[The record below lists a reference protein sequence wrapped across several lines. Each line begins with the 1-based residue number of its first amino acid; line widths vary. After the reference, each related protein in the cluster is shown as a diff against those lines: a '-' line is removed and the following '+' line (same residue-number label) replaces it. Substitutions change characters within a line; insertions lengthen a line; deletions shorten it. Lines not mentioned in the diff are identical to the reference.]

1 MRYIC
6 KKSKIICPR
15 RMIWDV
21 ILGMVVLS
29 VTFIAGFAE
38 EQNIVRPAVVEPAKV
53 SLDVK
58 GMDVIDV
65 LKILSDEGKFNLSIS
80 GNITGR
86 VTLFLKDIAVWDALE
101 IVLISSNLAY
111 EKNGEIIYVMSDRD
125 YELKYGTK
133 YWDKRKVA
141 VFNFSYAKVARVRE
155 LFSQIASSI
164 GKVIIDDPTNT
175 LIVIDI
181 PEKIKEMEEIVK
193 QIDKSLKT
201 EVFQLN
207 YLAAEELEKKVSDV
221 LTKEVGSIKI
231 DAASNKIVVVD
242 YPDKLAG
249 IEKMISAFDE
259 KPLQVLINAKIV
271 ELTPSKNFYSG
282 INWEYWMKK
291 YFQTTGTFSSP
302 ITTDKIT
309 FGTHETSAKQ
319 EGKYGG
325 TLQFLQMFG
334 ETKVL
339 STPRILVLNNQE
351 AKILV
356 GTRDAYI
363 TSTVSEVGQSAV
375 TSQSVNFIDTG
386 VKLYVTPTIN
396 KKGYIILKIKPEI
409 SSATSESIKSSGQ
422 STDVPIV
429 TTSEAETSLIVKDGV
444 DIFLGGLRRVTRDKQ
459 RKQVPFLGNI
469 PLVGGLFRSNE
480 NEWSKNELVIIL
492 TPQIVS
498 GDRSIELEIQE
509 KQKQEMWETD
519 AFTEYQKDSELE
531 GKKKFKIEEALP
543 EDEEGIKEQKPEA
556 EETGDLLRSPELD
569 KILKEAEIREKEK
582 LDTLSKKIKPLP
594 ADKSFGKK
602 KKKEELTA
610 NEKNKT
616 AYYLEILERVN
627 NTALLFN
634 AAEKGKVK
642 LKLTISDDGRLLEEP
657 VVVSLET
664 SAYLADTAKK
674 IIELASPFPSFTGTG
689 SKKETY
695 EIQLTF

>member
-1 MRYIC
+1 M
-6 KKSKIICPR
+6 
-15 RMIWDV
+15 DV

-29 VTFIAGFAE
+29 VTSIVGFAE

-80 GNITGR
+80 GNITSR

-111 EKNGEIIYVMSDRD
+111 EKKGEIIYVMSDRD

-141 VFNFSYAKVARVRE
+141 VFNFSYAKVVRVRE
-155 LFSQIASSI
+155 LFSQVASNI
-164 GKVIIDDPTNT
+164 GKVIIDEATNT
-175 LIVIDI
+175 LIVIDV

-193 QIDKSLKT
+193 QIDRSLKT

-207 YLAAEELEKKVSDV
+207 YLAAEELEKKIFDI
-221 LTKEVGSIKI
+221 LTKDVGSIKI
-231 DAASNKIVVVD
+231 DAASNKIIVVD
-242 YPDKLAG
+242 YPEKLSE
-249 IEKMISAFDE
+249 IEKMIFAFDE

-282 INWEYWMKK
+282 ISWDYWMKK
-291 YFQTTGTFSSP
+291 YFQTIGTFNFP
-302 ITTDKIT
+302 HTEKIT
-309 FGTHETSAKQ
+309 FGTPNPTATG
-319 EGKYGG
+319 EGKFGG
-325 TLQFLQMFG
+325 VLQFLQMFG

-363 TSTVSEVGQSAV
+363 TSTVSELGESAV
-375 TSQSVNFIDTG
+375 TSQSVNFVETG

-396 KKGYIILKIKPEI
+396 KKGYITLKIKPEI
-409 SSATSESIKSSGQ
+409 SSANSESIVSGGQ
-422 STDVPIV
+422 STAVPIV

-444 DIFLGGLRRVTRDKQ
+444 DIFLGGLRKVTRDKQ
-459 RKQVPFLGNI
+459 RKQIPFLGSI
-469 PLVGGLFRSNE
+469 PLIGNLFKNHS
-480 NEWSKNELVIIL
+480 NEWSKRELIIIL

-498 GDRSIELEIQE
+498 GDRSIEMEVQD
-509 KQKQEMWETD
+509 KQKSEMWETD
-519 AFTEYQKDSELE
+519 AFTEFQKDSELE
-531 GKKKFKIEEALP
+531 GEKKSKIEKALP
-543 EDEEGIKEQKPEA
+543 EDEEGVKKEAGAVLEELKPEA
-556 EETGDLLRSPELD
+556 EETGDLLKSPELD
-569 KILKEAEIREKEK
+569 KILKEAEVREKEK
-582 LDTLSKKIKPLP
+582 LNTLAKKIKPLP
-594 ADKSFGKK
+594 ADKSSGKK
-602 KKKEELTA
+602 KKKEGLTA
-610 NEKNKT
+610 NEENKT
-616 AYYLEILERVN
+616 AYYLEVLERVN
-627 NTALLFN
+627 DAALLFDV
-634 AAEKGKVK
+634 AEKGKVK
-642 LKLTISDDGRLLEEP
+642 LNVTISNDGRLLEEP

-674 IIELASPFPSFTGTG
+674 IIEIASPFPSFTGTG